1 MALRS
6 RKWLLTIFL
15 NDYIVKDFDFNTIL
29 KYDIVIRSPLHNV
42 PSPHYHIILQHKN
55 AISFDTLK
63 RLLPYAH
70 IEQQFGTNQQAYDYL
85 FHKNDLDKEELS
97 ESDIVSNI
105 DLGGWLDNKEET
117 KEDIGRDIMRDIEE
131 SKTLWEVLKKNP
143 SYWRDVSRI
152 KDLWNIYQVY
162 CFRVQNPGFNEI
174 QSKKEVEDA
183 IRREQTEIKE
193 IFGIL

>member
-15 NDYIVKDFDFNTIL
+15 NDYIVKDFDFNSIL
-29 KYDIVIRSPLHNV
+29 KYDIVIRSPLHNI
-42 PSPHYHIILQHKN
+42 PSQHYHIILQHKN

-63 RLLPYAH
+63 RLFPYAH
-70 IEQQFGTNQQAYDYL
+70 IEQQFGTNQQAYEYL
-85 FHKNDLDKEELS
+85 FHKNDADKEELS

-105 DLGGWLDNKEET
+105 DISGWLDNREET

-162 CFRVQNPGFNEI
+162 CFRVNNPGFNEL
-174 QSKKEVEDA
+174 QSKKEVEDS
-183 IRREQTEIKE
+183 IRREQNEIKE